1 MGTGQAPIAGTVF
14 KCEDEVVQVLIEV
27 GANPRAGEAS
37 VRIFG
42 RNDLLGRCLGV
53 LGVRNGDDTSTVPVW
68 AMIKLRYHSTR
79 FTHARSQISESSV

>member
-1 MGTGQAPIAGTVF
+1 M
-14 KCEDEVVQVLIEV
+14 VQVLIEV

-68 AMIKLRYHSTR
+68 ARVWAMIKLRYHSTR
-79 FTHARSQISESSV
+79 FTHSRSQISESSV